1 MYLKLLEIG
10 AIENTAEVTS
20 LMTAKVNSVSYMVE
34 YKNNEGV
41 EKRSHIVKIKL
52 WGIEETV

>member
-1 MYLKLLEIG
+1 MI
-10 AIENTAEVTS
+10 
-20 LMTAKVNSVSYMVE
+20 AKVNSVSYMVE